1 MDVPEATLFM
11 AKVKNYYSRY
21 YFDHDDDDLLMAAET
36 WSEALPELSL
46 DHAIM
51 LLKRHASKSKYPP
64 TVAEIREEMS
74 IVKEDTLTDG
84 EAWAMAK
91 RIVKKNYW
99 GPGVKVDNVNYLG
112 ASEEVIKAVKAIGME
127 QIFMSETEGVERSN
141 FLRIYNQLKDRSV
154 KEKMIPQHLQIGTIR
169 NEFLLE
175 GDQERK
181 VLKLERA
188 REIQKQDNI
197 KIKENKN
204 KKTDFK
210 GLLDCVKSMKQII
223 SSMGNT
229 AK

>member
-1 MDVPEATLFM
+1 MSYLNKEAYE
-11 AKVKNYYSRY
+11 AKARY
-21 YFDHDDDDLLMAAET
+21 
-36 WSEALPELSL
+36 
-46 DHAIM
+46 
-51 LLKRHASKSKYPP
+51 ASNEFHYN
-64 TVAEIREEMS
+64 ADIARE
-74 IVKEDTLTDG
+74 K
-84 EAWAMAK
+84 
-91 RIVKKNYW
+91 
-99 GPGVKVDNVNYLG
+99 G
-112 ASEEVIKAVKAIGME
+112 ASEEVIKSVNAIGME
-127 QIFMSETEGVERSN
+127 QIFMSEAEGVERSN

-154 KEKMIPQHLQIGTIR
+154 KEKMIPQNLQIGAIR

-210 GLLDCVKSMKQII
+210 GLLDGVKSMKQII

-229 AK
+229 AKK